1 MLEIYA
7 KAVVTVAVIV
17 VVVVAVAVIVV
28 VVIVALQTFCRCV
41 ESAIIFC
48 KVCDSSASMNK
59 EENVISQF
67 FYIFLQIIFLRK
79 QIRWLR
85 VSENFEKDLI
95 VGSDTDG
102 QINSSLGC
110 GTAAEHAP
118 CDHELWV

>member
-7 KAVVTVAVIV
+7 KAVVT
-17 VVVVAVAVIVV
+17 VAVIVV

-67 FYIFLQIIFLRK
+67 LSFCKSFFLRNR
-79 QIRWLR
+79 I
-85 VSENFEKDLI
+85 
-95 VGSDTDG
+95 
-102 QINSSLGC
+102 SLVKSFG
-110 GTAAEHAP
+110 EF
-118 CDHELWV
+118 

>member
-1 MLEIYA
+1 M
-7 KAVVTVAVIV
+7 
-17 VVVVAVAVIVV
+17 
-28 VVIVALQTFCRCV
+28 CRVCNY
-41 ESAIIFC
+41 FC

-67 FYIFLQIIFLRK
+67 LSFCKSFFYETEF
-79 QIRWLR
+79 RWLKK

-110 GTAAEHAP
+110 GTAAEDAP
-118 CDHELWV
+118 GDHELWV